1 MYRIDSCKL
10 TGFKRMLLND
20 IREITIT
27 PHSPVQ
33 IILGTNGCGK
43 SSYLD
48 QLTPLPADKDA
59 YEKGG
64 GKVINIFSNGSHFKC
79 TSHRT
84 GKMEHSFEMDGVE
97 LNPGGIEK
105 VQREL
110 CLKHFGVSQQTHDL
124 QLGTDRFTEMNPA
137 QRREWLTRMCDTD
150 YSFAMASFEALKKK
164 ANALAGA
171 VSENRKNLVSETAKI
186 MNEAEQLKLETE
198 VKELLND
205 LGILNAERAPLENP
219 SAYHLDER
227 TRALKALDEVS
238 IRLLRNRVVVPLEY
252 ADKRVERDEW
262 GELKRVYFGSI
273 AEIDSEIDRLKHIA
287 TTNQAL
293 LTATHSQYEVLQR
306 QHAILIKTGSE
317 GVDSLNRQIGEL
329 RDEITKK
336 VSALRLGLVFQD
348 ARAAQSAFDSIDGP
362 LGLAIGHLPINADR
376 RFGRQRHQDLQ
387 AQAMA
392 IADRLRYL
400 GEEIQRLV
408 ARRDHADEHRGK
420 DQHTCPSCD
429 HTWTVGVNETEYA
442 QLLEDIKA
450 KQIAIREPLAV
461 QKKIQEDLTEI
472 EGYFDQYREVMSY
485 TKSLTI
491 LKPFWDYLQES
502 QTLFEAPMEAVNL
515 LRYVKLDL
523 AKSAE
528 IGEMERKIVDF
539 EKLKLAAAEV
549 GDTNLIAV
557 QEQMEHIT
565 VQLGDLT
572 SSLARVQRS
581 VTDYSEYRRQLNTG
595 LQLGEE
601 VKRLKHLADTQQ
613 WEHIEAIRRESIYHC
628 INQVTNALTMKEES
642 LRAAK
647 AQKQLVAS
655 LTGMLATYEIKEQ
668 AAKTM
673 VKALS
678 PTHGLIAEGLLGYI
692 RNFVGQMN
700 QFIDRI
706 WTYPLQVIPTGY
718 SVVDNEQS
726 SELDYRFKLI
736 VEREDNVVPD
746 IGKGSKGQKEMINL
760 AFKMTALRAMDLTDT
775 PLFLDEFGEGLDETH
790 SFRATEEIRWL
801 MENGNFPQLF
811 MISHFIAVH
820 GSFTNAELCVLDDR
834 NIALPAGRPY
844 NQQVSITH

>member
-1 MYRIDSCKL
+1 MYRIDACTL

-20 IREITIT
+20 IRQITIT
-27 PHSPVQ
+27 PNTPVQ

-64 GKVINIFSNGSHFKC
+64 SKVITIFSNGSHFKC

-110 CLKHFGVSQQTHDL
+110 CYKHFRINQQTHEL
-124 QLGTDRFTEMNPA
+124 QLGTERFTEMNPA

-150 YSFAMASFEALKKK
+150 YTFAMASFETLKKK

-171 VSENRKNLVSETAKI
+171 VSENRKNLVTETAKI
-186 MNEAEQLKLETE
+186 MSEAEELKLEAD
-198 VKELLND
+198 VQELLRD
-205 LGILNAERAPLENP
+205 LNILNSERAPLGVS
-219 SAYHLDER
+219 SAEHLDGR

-238 IRLLRNRVVVPLEY
+238 VRLLRNRVVVPLEY
-252 ADKRVERDEW
+252 TDGRVERNEW
-262 GELKRVYFGSI
+262 GELKRVYFSSLE
-273 AEIDSEIDRLKHIA
+273 EIDTEIDRLKHIA
-287 TTNQAL
+287 TTNQAIL
-293 LTATHSQYEVLQR
+293 VTTHRQYEVLQR
-306 QHAILIKTGSE
+306 QHDILIKTGSE

-336 VSALRLGLVFQD
+336 VNSLRLGLVFQD

-392 IADRLRYL
+392 VADKLRYM
-400 GEEIQRLV
+400 GEEIQRFIV
-408 ARRDHADEHRGK
+408 RRDHADEHRGK
-420 DQHTCPSCD
+420 DQHTCPACD
-429 HTWTVGVNETEYA
+429 HTWTVGVNEAEYA
-442 QLLEDIKA
+442 KLLEDIKA

-461 QKKIQEDLTEI
+461 QKKIQEDLAEI

-485 TKSLTI
+485 TKSVTI

-523 AKSAE
+523 VKSAE
-528 IGEMERKIVDF
+528 ISEIERKIADF
-539 EKLKLAAAEV
+539 EKLKIAAAEV

-557 QEQMEHIT
+557 QEQMESLTIS
-565 VQLGDLT
+565 LGDLT

-581 VTDYSEYRRQLNTG
+581 VSEYSDYRRQLNTG

-601 VKRLKHLADTQQ
+601 VKRLKQLADSQQ
-613 WEHIEAIRRESIYHC
+613 WEHIEAIRRESIFHC

-655 LTGMLATYEIKEQ
+655 LTSMLAMYELKEQ

-726 SELDYRFKLI
+726 SELDYRFKLV

-746 IGKGSKGQKEMINL
+746 ISKGSKGQKEMINL
-760 AFKMTALRAMDLTDT
+760 AFKMVALRALDLTDT
-775 PLFLDEFGEGLDETH
+775 PLILDEFGDGLDSTH
-790 SFRATEEIRWL
+790 AFRATEEIRWL

-811 MISHFIAVH
+811 MISHFVH
-820 GSFTNAELCVLDDR
+820 VYGSFSNAEICVLDAR
-834 NIALPAGRPY
+834 NIALPSGKVY